1 MRWSTGLD
9 SVCSPAKVGVQ
20 QHRQE
25 DWTPGFAG
33 EREGAESA
41 LSDLVC
47 ISPVDGRE
55 YARRALTP
63 PAEVDRA
70 VERARRAQREWAQV
84 PIEERCKMALR
95 FIATM
100 ERLNAQI
107 VPELAWQMGRPVRYG
122 GELGSLRDRVRGMV
136 AIAEEALAPVEPEP
150 GAGTRR
156 YVARVPAGLV
166 LVIAP
171 WNYPFLTAAN
181 AIMPALI
188 AGNAVLLKHASQ
200 TLLAGERF
208 AEALAKAGLP
218 DGVFANLFLSHEE
231 TARLLGSGLVDH
243 ATFTGSVEGGRA
255 IERAAAGSFTTLT
268 LELGGK
274 DPAYVREDADLG
286 AAIEGLVDGS
296 FYNSG
301 QSCCGV
307 ERIYVHE
314 AVWKPFLDGFVE
326 ATQRYRLGDPLDA
339 ETSLGPMASAKG
351 AEQVRRQIAEAL
363 KAGASVHVERQL
375 FPADTGGSAYLMP
388 QVLTG
393 VDHGMTV
400 MREETFGPVVGI
412 MPVGGDEEAV
422 RLMNDSAYGL
432 TASIWTRDLPAADR
446 LAPLVEAGTV
456 FMNRCD
462 YLDPLLAWTGVK
474 DSGRGASLGRWG
486 FESVTR
492 PRSFHLRTA

>member
-1 MRWSTGLD
+1 M
-9 SVCSPAKVGVQ
+9 
-20 QHRQE
+20 
-25 DWTPGFAG
+25 
-33 EREGAESA
+33 
-41 LSDLVC
+41 SDLIC

-55 YARRALTP
+55 YARRAATP
-63 PAEVDRA
+63 PAEVNRA
-70 VERARRAQREWAQV
+70 IERAREAQREWAQV
-84 PIEERCKMALR
+84 PVEERCRMALR
-95 FIATM
+95 FIGAM
-100 ERLNAQI
+100 EKLNAEI
-107 VPELAWQMGRPVRYG
+107 VPELAWQMGRPVRYE
-122 GELGSLRDRVRGMV
+122 GELRSLIDRVRGMV

-156 YVARVPAGLV
+156 YVARAPAGLV

-181 AIMPALI
+181 TIIPALI
-188 AGNAVLLKHASQ
+188 SGNAVLLKPASQ

-208 AEALAKAGLP
+208 AEALHAAGLP
-218 DGVFANLFLSHEE
+218 DGLFANLFLSHEE

-274 DPAYVREDADLG
+274 DPAYVREDADLP

-296 FYNSG
+296 FFNSG
-301 QSCCGV
+301 QSCCGI

-314 AVWKPFLDGFVE
+314 AVWQPFLDGFIE
-326 ATQRYRLGDPLDA
+326 AANRYRLGDPLDP
-339 ETSLGPMASAKG
+339 ETSLGPMSSAR
-351 AEQVRRQIAEAL
+351 AAAQVRRQVHKAVE
-363 KAGASVHVERQL
+363 AGAVAHVERQL
-375 FPADTGGSAYLMP
+375 FPADKADTAYLMP

-393 VDHGMTV
+393 VDHDMAV

-412 MPVGGDEEAV
+412 MPVRGDEEAV

-432 TASIWTRDLPAADR
+432 TASLWTRDLPAADR
-446 LAPLVEAGTV
+446 LAPRIEAGTV

-474 DSGRGASLGRWG
+474 HSGRGASLGRWG